1 MQNKQLIVLSAYI
14 CSVIDDNKSFYER
27 LEKQLSESSK
37 WPSLYRFKFI
47 VKSETKKIEQLK
59 SVFADIKNVEISS
72 RTSSNNK
79 FISFSIT
86 TIMNSPTHIIK
97 KYKLASKITGIISL

>member
-1 MQNKQLIVLSAYI
+1 M
-14 CSVIDDNKSFYER
+14 IDDNKSFYER

-79 FISFSIT
+79 FTSFSLYLDECAFRKSSTSKGSIT
-86 TIMNSPTHIIK
+86 IFSYTNH
-97 KYKLASKITGIISL
+97 